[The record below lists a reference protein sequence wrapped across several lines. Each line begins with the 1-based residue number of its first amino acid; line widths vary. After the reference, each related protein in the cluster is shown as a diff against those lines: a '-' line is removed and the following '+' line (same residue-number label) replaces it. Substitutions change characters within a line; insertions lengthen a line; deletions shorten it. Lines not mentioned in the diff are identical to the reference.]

1 MKYEKK
7 NNIGILLMM
16 AGTILLVLSLFLP
29 SRLLLIAGGVIAA
42 AMLGAGLYMM
52 TRGFTE
58 LDKDHP
64 DYNRYQDMKEQKK
77 DT

>member
-7 NNIGILLMM
+7 NNIGIVLMIT
-16 AGTILLVLSLFLP
+16 GTLVLVGSLFLTP
-29 SRLLLIAGGVIAA
+29 VLWTIIGCIIAA
-42 AMLGAGLYMM
+42 ATLGAGLYMM

-64 DYNRYQDMKEQKK
+64 DYNRFQKMKDEEI
-77 DT
+77 

>member
-7 NNIGILLMM
+7 NNIGILLMIGGSLL
-16 AGTILLVLSLFLP
+16 AVLALFLLSKLLLVIG
-29 SRLLLIAGGVIAA
+29 LIGAVAMIGVGGY
-42 AMLGAGLYMM
+42 LM

-64 DYNRYQDMKEQKK
+64 DYNRYQKIKQQE
-77 DT
+77 